1 MTDDNLQDFQIDLG
15 KDFSQILTNPF
26 LDIAARFWDKPRYD
40 AFRVCY
46 RSMRYLDDLVDN
58 RKVVGTPITEDE
70 IALYENQIK
79 YWMTAIS
86 ERPVRESS
94 LTELAETIDKFAIP
108 LWPWERLCK
117 AMIYDLKH
125 EGFRSFR
132 QFLRYT
138 EGAAIAP
145 ASVFTHL
152 CGLQGDDDSGFLPP
166 IYDIRKLARPL
177 ALFSYLVHIV
187 RDFQKD
193 QLSGLN
199 YFADNM
205 LRSRSLTPQDL
216 RRAAE
221 NGEIPESL
229 RDLIGAYHHAADYYR
244 DKARQMLDV
253 LAPSL
258 KPRYRL
264 SLEIIYGLY
273 LLVFER
279 IDPVSGYFTEKELN
293 PTSAEIQSRLEDIAR
308 KFRSGNTLR

>member
-1 MTDDNLQDFQIDLG
+1 MTDDRLQDFLADLE
-15 KDFSQILTNPF
+15 KDFSQVLTNPF
-26 LDIAARFWDKPRYD
+26 LDIAARLWDEPRYD
-40 AFRVCY
+40 AFQVCY
-46 RSMRYLDDLVDN
+46 RSMRYLDDLVDD

-70 IALYENQIK
+70 ISRYEDEIN
-79 YWMTAIS
+79 YWLTAVG

-94 LTELAETIDKFAIP
+94 LRELADTIDRFAIP

-125 EGFRSFR
+125 EGFLSFR
-132 QFLRYT
+132 VFLRYA

-152 CGLQGDDDSGFLPP
+152 CGLQGDDELGFRPP
-166 IYDIRKLARPL
+166 TYDVRKLARPL

-199 YFADNM
+199 YFAYDM
-205 LRSRSLTPQDL
+205 LKSLPLTPQDL

-221 NGEIPESL
+221 SGEIPDSL
-229 RDLIGAYHHAADYYR
+229 RDLIGSYRNVADHFR
-244 DKARQMLDV
+244 GKARHTLDT
-253 LAPSL
+253 LGPSL
-258 KPRYRL
+258 EPRYRL
-264 SLEIIYGLY
+264 SLEVIYGLY

-279 IDPVSGYFTEKELN
+279 IDPVSGNFTEEELN
-293 PTSAEIQSRLEDIAR
+293 PTPSEIQARLEEVAH
-308 KFRSGNTLR
+308 KFHLGNAL

>member
-1 MTDDNLQDFQIDLG
+1 MTDDRFQDFQAGLG

-26 LDIAARFWDKPRYD
+26 LDIAARFWDQPRYD

-46 RSMRYLDDLVDN
+46 RSMRYLDDLVDD
-58 RKVVGTPITEDE
+58 RKIAGTPITEDE
-70 IALYENQIK
+70 IVLYENQIK
-79 YWMTAIS
+79 YWMAAIS
-86 ERPVRESS
+86 ERPVREAS
-94 LTELAETIDKFAIP
+94 LTELAETIDRFAIP

-125 EGFRSFR
+125 EGFRNFR

-152 CGLQGDDDSGFLPP
+152 CGLQGDDEQGFHPP
-166 IYDIRKLARPL
+166 AYDVRGLARPL

-199 YFADNM
+199 YFADDM
-205 LRSRSLTPQDL
+205 LKSRSLTPQDL

-221 NGEIPESL
+221 SGEIPDSL
-229 RDLIGAYHHAADYYR
+229 RDLIGAYRHAADYYR
-244 DKARQMLDV
+244 GKARQTLDA

-264 SLEIIYGLY
+264 SLEVIYGLY

-279 IDPVSGYFTEKELN
+279 IDPVSGCFTEKELN
-293 PTSAEIQSRLEDIAR
+293 PAPAEIQARLEETAR
-308 KFRSGNTLR
+308 KFQSGNAL